1 VKVRIILDK
10 KTLEGAKA
18 KAIFT
23 QLQQAGISAR
33 ASSEGFSITHA
44 KAAVFDNSWSL
55 VTSINLTNTDQYTRD
70 FGIKTYDTDVRDE
83 IEKVFAAD
91 WDNATNGTINTPDLS
106 VQKLVWSPVN
116 SKNKIISFIQSARS
130 SIELEVEN
138 LGDEDV
144 IAALKERAQ
153 QQVKVTVIVP
163 ACVEGS
169 GLRNLPYMKDL
180 ASGGVDAR
188 FSMPPYT
195 GSNPYIHA
203 KAIVV
208 DDEQFYVG
216 SENFS
221 MNSLSAARELGMIE
235 TNASISSTIHDI
247 IVQDAGLAKSTAELP
262 ADFSC
267 AN

>member
-1 VKVRIILDK
+1 MGLGLLSVLVAFSLNTSWALDKASSGTPADSLSITPIDGHSLFNDSADQARSSIDMYMFHLSENGSIQHLIQAQQRGVKVRIILDK

-188 FSMPPYT
+188 F
-195 GSNPYIHA
+195 
-203 KAIVV
+203 
-208 DDEQFYVG
+208 
-216 SENFS
+216 
-221 MNSLSAARELGMIE
+221 
-235 TNASISSTIHDI
+235 
-247 IVQDAGLAKSTAELP
+247 
-262 ADFSC
+262 
-267 AN
+267 